1 LDSALGLAVEALA
14 PWANVDGASAKARKG
29 KAILRQALDYFACS
43 GGGDFAAFL
52 GLLAALPLEVSQ
64 IDRADQIAAEL
75 GQLLTAAM
83 INDPLF
89 AGRGESADPGQ
100 LLSPSA
106 GKRARVSVISFI
118 GLSDEARPDSALS
131 SPPRHRAACTTTSRE
146 TPQRSSSGESTAH
159 ADRGGQR
166 AGASP
171 RRPRRPSR
179 TPGDWTVLCRERRHT
194 RSTHP
199 GTTVP
204 EPSSHRSTH

>member
-146 TPQRSSSGESTAH
+146 TPQRSSSGESTA
-159 ADRGGQR
+159 
-166 AGASP
+166 P
-171 RRPRRPSR
+171 RRSRWSKGWREPAEAAPTESDAWRLDSFMPRAKAYPKY
-179 TPGDWTVLCRERRHT
+179 
-194 RSTHP
+194 
-199 GTTVP
+199 
-204 EPSSHRSTH
+204 SSGHDSA